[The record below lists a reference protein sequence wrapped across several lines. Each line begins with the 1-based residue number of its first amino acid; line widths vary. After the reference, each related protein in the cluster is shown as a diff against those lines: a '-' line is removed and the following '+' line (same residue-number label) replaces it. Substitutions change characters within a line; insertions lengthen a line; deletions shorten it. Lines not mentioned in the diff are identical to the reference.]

1 MYYDKATLERDI
13 AKINS
18 RYGVRKH
25 YGFYTITE
33 SKIGKLHIEYGGPI
47 PMDEGV
53 AYDGAYIHCNKLKM
67 CDPAAKLILSLAVE
81 TDDYFSLLS
90 SPANLL
96 TNDRG

>member
-18 RYGVRKH
+18 RY
-25 YGFYTITE
+25 
-33 SKIGKLHIEYGGPI
+33 
-47 PMDEGV
+47 V